1 MKIILL
7 VLLCVTAIV
16 LAKKAPPYNL
26 KEGPKHFEDFIDAH
40 NKIYDSEEEK
50 AMRYEIFLK
59 NVEHINQLNAKNN
72 HTEFGV
78 NKFSDLTLQEFLT
91 IVTCLKLPSE
101 YLQNCK
107 AAVPRTVNKYK
118 DLGIP
123 TQFDWRDKNVVTRV
137 KNQGRCGSCWA
148 ISTIGNVESISA
160 IKTGKL
166 VELSQQQLVDC
177 DKKDY
182 GCQGG
187 RMDTALEYLIS
198 NGSMSSASYSYE
210 AKRKQCRYDSAKV
223 AVKVKDCIVT
233 KGTEEFIA
241 EQLVAIG
248 PLSIAIDATPLMQY
262 KGGVINGD
270 DCRLYQSPNHAV
282 LLVGYGVDNN
292 MPYWVVKNSW
302 GVNIGE
308 KGYFRMQRGCSFS
321 RPLPQIISIESQPS
335 LSGQMISIESQRATR
350 STALCVIWGFS
361 ACGSPYKRLLVDDD
375 DDISKVGIT
384 RFSDLT
390 LQEFLT
396 KQTCVKAPSHYH
408 GGCRP
413 VTEDL
418 DYFDWATRI
427 DFDMVPTDIDWRDK
441 NVVTRVK
448 DQGQCGSCWAF
459 STVGNVESI
468 HAIKTNQLTEL
479 AEQQLVDC
487 DTAEQGCN
495 GGWPNSALQYFMSK
509 GAMTSESY
517 PYTAAGGT
525 CKYDASAVTVRV
537 ADCVTV
543 TGGEDAIAEQLVKIG
558 PLSITVDATSLQNY
572 RGGLISGEPCQ
583 SGSIDHAVLL
593 VGYGTDSS
601 SGQQFWL
608 VKNSWAESWGEQ
620 GYFRM
625 QKGVNCLGIT
635 QFSDLTLQEFL
646 TKQTCVKA
654 SSNYYGDCRPVTE
667 DLDYYDGPTR
677 INLDIVRL
685 PTDID
690 WRDKNVVTSVKNQ
703 GGCGSCWAF
712 STVGNVES
720 MNAIKTGQLTDL
732 SEQQLVDCDT
742 QNNGCKSGIPAVALQ
757 YFMSKG
763 AMTSESYPYT
773 VADGTCKYDANSV
786 AVRVADCVSVTGGE
800 DAIAEQLAQ
809 MGPLSIAIDSASI
822 HHYNGAIIHGQ
833 SCQSGPIN
841 HAVLLVG
848 YGTDSA
854 SGLKY
859 WIVKNSWGEIW
870 GENGYFRMEKGVN
883 CLSMTSQ
890 PPVYAV
896 IQ

>member
-308 KGYFRMQRGCSFS
+308 KGYFRMQRGVNCLGFTSNFPPIS
-321 RPLPQIISIESQPS
+321 AVKLLVHGYKKLKSKNNRSNNTKMILLVILYLTAIVSAKKASPYNLREGPQLFEDFIDAHNKVYESD
-335 LSGQMISIESQRATR
+335 EEKATR
-350 STALCVIWGFS
+350 YEIFLKNLININHLNAENNHTEF
-361 ACGSPYKRLLVDDD
+361 
-375 DDISKVGIT
+375 GIT

-635 QFSDLTLQEFL
+635 
-646 TKQTCVKA
+646 
-654 SSNYYGDCRPVTE
+654 
-667 DLDYYDGPTR
+667 
-677 INLDIVRL
+677 
-685 PTDID
+685 
-690 WRDKNVVTSVKNQ
+690 
-703 GGCGSCWAF
+703 
-712 STVGNVES
+712 
-720 MNAIKTGQLTDL
+720 
-732 SEQQLVDCDT
+732 
-742 QNNGCKSGIPAVALQ
+742 
-757 YFMSKG
+757 
-763 AMTSESYPYT
+763 
-773 VADGTCKYDANSV
+773 
-786 AVRVADCVSVTGGE
+786 
-800 DAIAEQLAQ
+800 
-809 MGPLSIAIDSASI
+809 
-822 HHYNGAIIHGQ
+822 
-833 SCQSGPIN
+833 
-841 HAVLLVG
+841 
-848 YGTDSA
+848 
-854 SGLKY
+854 
-859 WIVKNSWGEIW
+859 
-870 GENGYFRMEKGVN
+870 
-883 CLSMTSQ
+883 SQ
-890 PPVYAV
+890 PPVSAIV
-896 IQ
+896 